1 MLPIGSHILS
11 LISSCDDGVYVCTRL
26 RNRAKAGRDMRNK
39 GNFLQKIF
47 LRNMKINFNRCEVL
61 ENNTRL
67 SVTVRHLSVCASVVM
82 EPHNSLNAN
91 RNLLEQ

>member
-26 RNRAKAGRDMRNK
+26 RNTAKAGLDMRNK
-39 GNFLQKIF
+39 SNFLQTIF

-61 ENNTRL
+61 EN
-67 SVTVRHLSVCASVVM
+67 AS
-82 EPHNSLNAN
+82 

>member
-26 RNRAKAGRDMRNK
+26 RNTAKAGLDMRNK
-39 GNFLQKIF
+39 SNFLQKIF
-47 LRNMKINFNRCEVL
+47 LRNMKIIFNRCEVL

-67 SVTVRHLSVCASVVM
+67 SVTFIIKQALKLTIKKGDVPV
-82 EPHNSLNAN
+82 
-91 RNLLEQ
+91 

>member
-1 MLPIGSHILS
+1 MLPIGSHILR
-11 LISSCDDGVYVCTRL
+11 LISSCDEGVYECTRL
-26 RNRAKAGRDMRNK
+26 RNTAKAGLDMRNK
-39 GNFLQKIF
+39 SNFLQTIF

>member
-1 MLPIGSHILS
+1 M
-11 LISSCDDGVYVCTRL
+11 ISSCDDGVYVCTRL
-26 RNRAKAGRDMRNK
+26 RNRTKAGRDMRNK

-47 LRNMKINFNRCEVL
+47 LRNMKIIFNSCEVL

-82 EPHNSLNAN
+82 EPHNSLISNE
-91 RNLLEQ
+91 NLPDD